1 MQQEGDAEGAKKQFE
16 TSLKMFQD
24 VHGED
29 AAKKHPHIAILK
41 HNLGRA
47 YQSSGDLTAA
57 RENLESSLDIS
68 KKVYGDEAKHP
79 GIGHTLLGLE
89 ELDRKEGRI
98 SEAEYRK
105 KAAKKILDVMFKERR
120 GTYLASSATTS
131 TQGGAKK
138 PQTKTQMRWNVLRK
152 SVKNQNKALKSSARN
167 LLVLAMDKGTED
179 EDAEQ
184 GGGTNGTQ
192 VVVEMKPLGRID
204 SEEAVLDL

>member
-1 MQQEGDAEGAKKQFE
+1 MQQEGDAEGAKKHFE
-16 TSLKMFQD
+16 TSLKVFED

-29 AAKKHPHIAILK
+29 ALKKHPHIAILK

-98 SEAEYRK
+98 TEAEYRK

-120 GTYLASSATTS
+120 GTYYYCL
-131 TQGGAKK
+131 
-138 PQTKTQMRWNVLRK
+138 VHF
-152 SVKNQNKALKSSARN
+152 
-167 LLVLAMDKGTED
+167 LLCSPD
-179 EDAEQ
+179 
-184 GGGTNGTQ
+184 
-192 VVVEMKPLGRID
+192 EMKFRNVFGIIIILGYNNNSAGRREKDFFQTSNKD
-204 SEEAVLDL
+204 SNAMECVEKKCPK